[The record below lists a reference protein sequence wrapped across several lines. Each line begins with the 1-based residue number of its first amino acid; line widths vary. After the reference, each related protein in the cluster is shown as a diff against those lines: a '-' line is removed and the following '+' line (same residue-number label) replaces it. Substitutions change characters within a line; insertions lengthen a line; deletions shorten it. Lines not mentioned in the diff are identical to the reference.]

1 MMIIK
6 MGNQNLLKEI
16 LQMSEI
22 KNIKWDYSAWQEY
35 LYWQKTNKVCSR
47 RINQIIK
54 DIKRSPFEGIGKPE
68 A

>member
-1 MMIIK
+1 
-6 MGNQNLLKEI
+6 
-16 LQMSEI
+16 MSEI